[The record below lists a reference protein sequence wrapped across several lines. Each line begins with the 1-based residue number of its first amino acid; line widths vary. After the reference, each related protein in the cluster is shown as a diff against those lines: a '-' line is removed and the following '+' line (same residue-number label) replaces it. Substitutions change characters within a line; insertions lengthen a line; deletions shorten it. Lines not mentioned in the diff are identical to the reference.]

1 MVRTEPTERPF
12 DRRPEIAVSVTA
24 VGWTR
29 ALPDA
34 PAICRAAARATL
46 ESTAS
51 GGTGDST
58 VEISILL
65 TGDAQAQNLNRD
77 YRGRD
82 EPTNVLSFPG
92 FPGFPAAGENT
103 PPLPPGAPWMLGDVI
118 VAYETVE
125 AEAERDGKSL
135 GDHLSHLVVHGV
147 LHLLGFDHRTKA
159 GARKME
165 SLEISVLKT
174 IGVGNP
180 YR

>member
-1 MVRTEPTERPF
+1 MTGTERPLG
-12 DRRPEIAVSVTA
+12 RQPEIAVSISA
-24 VGWTR
+24 AGWTR
-29 ALPDA
+29 ALADA
-34 PAICRAAARATL
+34 PAVCRHAARVTL

-51 GGTGDST
+51 GGAGDSAT
-58 VEISILL
+58 EISILL
-65 TGDAQAQNLNRD
+65 TGDAQARNLNRD

-82 EPTNVLSFPG
+82 EPTNVLSFP
-92 FPGFPAAGENT
+92 AAGENT
-103 PPLPPGAPWMLGDVI
+103 PPLPPGAPRMLGDVI

-135 GDHLSHLVVHGV
+135 GDHLRHLVVHGV
-147 LHLLGFDHRTKA
+147 LHLLGFDHQTKA
-159 GARKME
+159 EARKME